1 MPRKNFYDNTKI
13 GNSNVHKITKHTN
26 FLFGSLFE
34 SELMNFVLL
43 VRRVAKKTRKVKT
56 KNSAKISLLS
66 NKFIKFVK
74 LNGNIGK
81 TVQLGPC

>member
-1 MPRKNFYDNTKI
+1 MNELGIQVICLEKTFTIIQKI

-43 VRRVAKKTRKVKT
+43 VRRVAKK
-56 KNSAKISLLS
+56 NAK
-66 NKFIKFVK
+66 
-74 LNGNIGK
+74 GK
-81 TVQLGPC
+81 DQKQC